1 MKTTLVIPD
10 LQIPLHDERFL
21 DKLLRVAEY
30 VEPDVLAFAGDLTDS
45 TEVGQWVKG
54 KSGEYTGKLQDAF
67 DQAASVLASFR
78 EAVGRSCGML
88 MVDSNHDKRTR
99 DYIAKYAPGLSGL
112 RSLDFRSLV
121 GLDVSGVSL
130 LPGPIDLEW
139 DTVLVHGHER
149 AYSSVPGKYGL
160 DRTKEYDANVV
171 YGHTHTPLLV
181 TSAVGT
187 GSSART
193 RWAMNVGHGMD
204 KSKAAYLTDG
214 YSTWNQAFG
223 LVHGDGVGPS
233 HPELVVASGGR
244 FVFDGRLW

>member
-10 LQIPLHDERFL
+10 LQIPLHDERFV
-21 DKLLRVAEY
+21 DKLLAVTEY

-67 DQAASVLASFR
+67 DRAARVLADFR
-78 EAVGRSCGML
+78 EAAGKSCGML

-130 LPGPIDLEW
+130 LSGPINLEW

-160 DRTKEYDANVV
+160 DRTKEYDANVI

-187 GSSART
+187 GTSART

-204 KSKAAYLTDG
+204 KSKAGYLTDG

-223 LVHGDGVGPS
+223 LIHSDGVGPS
-233 HPELVVASGGR
+233 FPELVIASGGR
-244 FVFDGRLW
+244 FVFDGGLW